1 MTVKIRMFHAK
12 KPTSLDGFS
21 PPPDIL
27 AFQDPALL
35 AATKDNPGADETRA
49 TAAGAVSAAAAGGE
63 STDRSLEQV
72 IGLPWSTCS

>member
-1 MTVKIRMFHAK
+1 MFHAK
-12 KPTSLDGFS
+12 KTHQFGWILPT
-21 PPPDIL
+21 PDIL